1 MNSKNI
7 VINDF
12 LVSENISFIGRRAA
26 NYKTKSIEIYC
37 ENADIFMKEE
47 ATGVSDIF
55 LEISENI
62 NSFLDHI
69 KTLITLNREENI
81 LQQIQIIINE
91 NSEKGWD
98 GYDACPISIKSA
110 QNTYEFL
117 NCLPYSLPFPELLPE
132 PSGEIG
138 MLWEIN
144 GNKLAISIDKN
155 NEISFAGIHSDGTEI
170 YGKVPFNRR
179 LPKEIYMQIEKF

>member
-1 MNSKNI
+1 MNSKDI
-7 VINDF
+7 IIKDF
-12 LVSENISFIGRRAA
+12 LVNTKTPFIGNKFA
-26 NYKTKSIEIYC
+26 NYKSIGSDAYS
-37 ENADIFMKEE
+37 ENADIFMKVE
-47 ATGVSDIF
+47 ATGAIVIF
-55 LEISENI
+55 SEISENI
-62 NSFLDHI
+62 NNFQEHL
-69 KTLITLNREENI
+69 KTSITLNREENI
-81 LQQIQIIINE
+81 LQQLQVIINE
-91 NSEKGWD
+91 NNEEGWD
-98 GYDACPISIKSA
+98 GYDACPITNESA

-117 NCLPYSLPFPELLPE
+117 NCLPFSLPFPELLPE

-155 NEISFAGIHSDGTEI
+155 NKIFFAGIHSDGTEI